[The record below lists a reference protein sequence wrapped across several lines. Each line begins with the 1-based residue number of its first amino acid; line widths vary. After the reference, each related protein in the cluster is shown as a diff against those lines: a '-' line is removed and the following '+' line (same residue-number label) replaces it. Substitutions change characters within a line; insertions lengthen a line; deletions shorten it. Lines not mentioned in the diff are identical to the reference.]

1 MNMMIKTNTGG
12 MISGIIIMFVVFII
26 YAICCSSVAG
36 FMQGDYVLGTVVFIP
51 TFFILSFIAC
61 LIRLAMD
68 DYTGENKKTIFSNED
83 SKKYW
88 NI

>member
-1 MNMMIKTNTGG
+1 MNMMIKSNAIGLIT
-12 MISGIIIMFVVFII
+12 GIIIMFVVFII

-51 TFFILSFIAC
+51 TFLILSFIAYM
-61 LIRLAMD
+61 IRLAMD
-68 DYTGENKKTIFSNED
+68 DYTGDNKKTIFSNED